1 MVNCCKIVKPECVV
15 PENIHTLPPPPPH
28 FPTES
33 NGNSEGRRGAKGGN
47 FRGGGVASSVFFP
60 GAPSKIDEQAISCFT
75 VNRCFKQ
82 VSPQKFLFSSMI
94 FYWRSAEFFT
104 ACTIVHVN
112 RLPSAHELT
121 SGYLSV
127 ALLYN
132 ILWYSM

>member
-1 MVNCCKIVKPECVV
+1 M
-15 PENIHTLPPPPPH
+15 
-28 FPTES
+28 
-33 NGNSEGRRGAKGGN
+33 
-47 FRGGGVASSVFFP
+47 ASSVFFP

-75 VNRCFKQ
+75 VNRCLKQ

-104 ACTIVHVN
+104 ACTIVHIN

>member
-15 PENIHTLPPPPPH
+15 PENIHTLPPPPTSPRRT
-28 FPTES
+28 TEIQ
-33 NGNSEGRRGAKGGN
+33 
-47 FRGGGVASSVFFP
+47 RGGGGQKEAISEGVASSVFFP
-60 GAPSKIDEQAISCFT
+60 GAPSKIDEQDISCFT

-82 VSPQKFLFSSMI
+82 ISPQKFLFSSMI